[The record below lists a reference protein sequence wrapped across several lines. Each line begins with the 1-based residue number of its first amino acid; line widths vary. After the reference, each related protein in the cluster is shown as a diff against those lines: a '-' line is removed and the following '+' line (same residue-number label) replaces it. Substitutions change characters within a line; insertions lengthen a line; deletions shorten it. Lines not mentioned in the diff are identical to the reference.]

1 MMKFFVLV
9 FLLLTGCTQI
19 PSKVAPVKH
28 FDVNRYL
35 GNWYEI
41 ARLDHSF
48 EKGLTHVSAQYS
60 INGNGSIKVINRGY
74 LKSKEKWKEAT
85 GVAYFIRAKDEGLL
99 KVSFF
104 RPFYGT
110 YAIFDLDQDNYSYA
124 LVSGPN
130 LSYLWLLSRT
140 PTISDEV
147 KEKLLAKAR
156 LAGFNTDSLVFVD
169 QK

>member
-1 MMKFFVLV
+1 MKFFVLV

-85 GVAYFIRAKDEGLL
+85 GVA
-99 KVSFF
+99 
-104 RPFYGT
+104 
-110 YAIFDLDQDNYSYA
+110 
-124 LVSGPN
+124 
-130 LSYLWLLSRT
+130 
-140 PTISDEV
+140 
-147 KEKLLAKAR
+147 
-156 LAGFNTDSLVFVD
+156 
-169 QK
+169 